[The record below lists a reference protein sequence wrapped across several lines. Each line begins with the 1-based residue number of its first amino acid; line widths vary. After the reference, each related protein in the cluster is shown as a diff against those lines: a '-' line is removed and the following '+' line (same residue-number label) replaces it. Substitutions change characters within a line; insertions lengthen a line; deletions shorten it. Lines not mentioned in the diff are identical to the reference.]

1 MQLWQWPGVS
11 LWASRLTLGVMGEAA
26 AMAVARAEGQLTAG
40 WDGWLVII
48 MASLAAQVAALG

>member
-11 LWASRLTLGVMGEAA
+11 LWASRLTPGVMGEAA

-48 MASLAAQVAALG
+48 MASLAAQVAARG